1 MVQQNITLD
10 DFAMSAALPADIGWP
25 RHLFFGLDAAAPPL
39 GALQVQFARFEFV
52 VDGSYTN
59 LLSDQ
64 AAHVVE
70 RELGPGDALFV
81 PGNGWNQPLWDRDV
95 EVLSLLFGATH
106 LGVSLLRWSA
116 GERRFLSVEK
126 RSCLIPGNG
135 PLQLMVE
142 AMASHRD
149 GTGPVSAD
157 ARLLAQSILEYC
169 RRLIANPVPEED
181 RQSSAF
187 FRAACLYIDENFD
200 KLITRDT
207 VAAHLRISPN
217 YFSRVFREQGAMTFS
232 DYLTQVRIGK
242 AKFMLE
248 KYDLP
253 LSQIAARCGFND
265 FNYFYKV
272 FKKVVGRTPTE
283 YRTSVQAGA
292 TSAAEPASG
301 SAPDNG

>member
-1 MVQQNITLD
+1 MLNANVTLD
-10 DFAMSAALPADIGWP
+10 DFARGDALAAEAGWP
-25 RHLFFGLDAAAPPL
+25 QRIVFGLDAAAPPL

-52 VDGSYTN
+52 IAGTYTN
-59 LLSDQ
+59 LLCDH
-64 AAHVVE
+64 AARLVE
-70 RELGPGDALFV
+70 SELGPGDALVV
-81 PGNGWNQPLWDRDV
+81 PGNCWNQPLWNKDV

-106 LGVSLLRWSA
+106 LGVSLVRWNA
-116 GERRFLSVEK
+116 GEQRFVSVEK

-135 PLQLMVE
+135 PLQHLVE
-142 AMASHRD
+142 AMTSHRD
-149 GTGPVSAD
+149 DVGRTSLD
-157 ARLLAQSILEYC
+157 ARLLAQSILEYA

-187 FRAACLYIDENFD
+187 FRAACLYIEENFD
-200 KLITRDT
+200 RLITRDT

-253 LSQIAARCGFND
+253 LSQIAQRCGFND

-283 YRTSVQAGA
+283 YRNSVQGGA
-292 TSAAEPASG
+292 TTSKA
-301 SAPDNG
+301 

>member
-1 MVQQNITLD
+1 MLHANVTLD
-10 DFAMSAALPADIGWP
+10 DFARGDALPAAAGWP
-25 RHLFFGLDAAAPPL
+25 QRIVFGLDAAAPPL

-52 VDGSYTN
+52 IAGTYTN
-59 LLSDQ
+59 LLCDR
-64 AAHVVE
+64 AARIVE
-70 RELGPGDALFV
+70 SELGPGDALVV
-81 PGNGWNQPLWDRDV
+81 PGNCWNQPLWDKDV

-106 LGVSLLRWSA
+106 LGVSLVRWSA
-116 GERRFLSVEK
+116 GERRFVSVEK
-126 RSCLIPGNG
+126 RNCLIPGNG
-135 PLQLMVE
+135 PLQHMVD

-149 GTGPVSAD
+149 DAGATSLD
-157 ARLLAQSILEYC
+157 ARLLAQAILEYS
-169 RRLIANPVPEED
+169 RRLIANPMPEED

-187 FRAACLYIDENFD
+187 FRAACLYIEENFD
-200 KLITRDT
+200 RLITRDT

-217 YFSRVFREQGAMTFS
+217 YFSRVFREQGATTFS

-253 LSQIAARCGFND
+253 LSQIAQRCGFND

-283 YRTSVQAGA
+283 YRNSVQAGA
-292 TSAAEPASG
+292 AVKA
-301 SAPDNG
+301 

>member
-1 MVQQNITLD
+1 MLHANVTLD
-10 DFAMSAALPADIGWP
+10 DFARGDALPAAAGWP
-25 RHLFFGLDAAAPPL
+25 QRIVFGLDAAAPPL

-52 VDGSYTN
+52 IAGTYTN
-59 LLSDQ
+59 LLCDR
-64 AAHVVE
+64 AARIVE
-70 RELGPGDALFV
+70 SELGPGDALVV
-81 PGNGWNQPLWDRDV
+81 PGNCWNQPLWDKDV

-106 LGVSLLRWSA
+106 LGVSLVRWNA
-116 GERRFLSVEK
+116 DERRFVSVEK
-126 RSCLIPGNG
+126 RNCLIPGNG
-135 PLQLMVE
+135 PLQHMVD

-149 GTGPVSAD
+149 DAGATSLD
-157 ARLLAQSILEYC
+157 ARLLAQAVLEYS
-169 RRLIANPVPEED
+169 RRLIANPMPEED

-187 FRAACLYIDENFD
+187 FRAACLYIEENFD
-200 KLITRDT
+200 RLITRDT

-217 YFSRVFREQGAMTFS
+217 YFSRVFREQGATTFS

-253 LSQIAARCGFND
+253 LSQIAQRCGFND

-283 YRTSVQAGA
+283 YRNSVQAGA
-292 TSAAEPASG
+292 AVKA
-301 SAPDNG
+301 

>member
-1 MVQQNITLD
+1 VAENNVTLD
-10 DFAMSAALPADIGWP
+10 DFATGTALVTDAGWP
-25 RHLFFGLDAAAPPL
+25 KRLVFGLDIGTPPL
-39 GALQVQFARFEFV
+39 GALQVQFARFEIV
-52 VDGSYTN
+52 IDGTYTN
-59 LLSDQ
+59 LLCDRS
-64 AAHVVE
+64 ARIAE
-70 RELGPGDALFV
+70 NRLGPGDGLFV
-81 PGNGWNQPLWDRDV
+81 PGNSWNQPLWDQDV
-95 EVLSLLFGATH
+95 KVLSLLFGATH
-106 LGVSLLRWSA
+106 LGVSLVNWQA
-116 GERRFLSVEK
+116 DEQRFTSVEK

-149 GTGPVSAD
+149 DADPSSLD
-157 ARLLAQSILEYC
+157 ARLLAQAILEYA
-169 RRLIANPVPEED
+169 RRLIANPAPEED

-207 VAAHLRISPN
+207 VAAHLKISPN

-248 KYDLP
+248 RYDLP
-253 LSQIAARCGFND
+253 LSQIAQRCGFND

-283 YRTSVQAGA
+283 YRNSVQ
-292 TSAAEPASG
+292 THPVSSA
-301 SAPDNG
+301 

>member
-1 MVQQNITLD
+1 MSHANVTLD
-10 DFAMSAALPADIGWP
+10 DFARGDALAATAAGWP
-25 RHLFFGLDAAAPPL
+25 QSIVFGLDAAAPPL

-52 VDGSYTN
+52 IAGTYTN
-59 LLSDQ
+59 ILCDQ
-64 AAHVVE
+64 TARIIE
-70 RELGPGDALFV
+70 RELGPGDALVV
-81 PGNGWNQPLWDRDV
+81 PGNCWNQPLWDRDV

-106 LGVSLLRWSA
+106 LGVSLVRWSA
-116 GERRFLSVEK
+116 GERRFVSVEK

-135 PLQLMVE
+135 PLHHMVE
-142 AMASHRD
+142 AMASYRD
-149 GTGPVSAD
+149 GGGATSLD
-157 ARLLAQSILEYC
+157 ALLLAQAILEYS
-169 RRLIANPVPEED
+169 RRLIANPVRDED

-187 FRAACLYIDENFD
+187 FRAACLYIEENFD
-200 KLITRDT
+200 RLITRDT
-207 VAAHLRISPN
+207 VATHLRISPN
-217 YFSRVFREQGAMTFS
+217 YFSRVFREQGATTFS

-253 LSQIAARCGFND
+253 LSQIAQRCGFND

-292 TSAAEPASG
+292 AVKA
-301 SAPDNG
+301 

>member
-1 MVQQNITLD
+1 MQPNVTLD
-10 DFAMSAALPADIGWP
+10 DFATGPALAADSGWP
-25 RHLFFGLDAAAPPL
+25 RRLVFALDAAAPPL

-52 VDGSYTN
+52 IDGAYAN
-59 LLSDQ
+59 LLSDR
-64 AAHVVE
+64 AAQIDEH
-70 RELGPGDALFV
+70 RLGPGDGLFI
-81 PGNGWNQPLWDRDV
+81 PGNGWNQPLWDADV

-106 LGVSLLRWSA
+106 LGVSLVRWSA
-116 GERRFLSVEK
+116 GEQRFTSVEK

-142 AMASHRD
+142 AMATYRD
-149 GTGPVSAD
+149 APDASSLD
-157 ARLLAQSILEYC
+157 ARLLAQAIIEYA
-169 RRLIANPVPEED
+169 RGLIANPAPEED

-200 KLITRDT
+200 KQITRDT
-207 VAAHLRISPN
+207 VAAHLKISPN

-232 DYLTQVRIGK
+232 DYVTQVRIGK

-253 LSQIAARCGFND
+253 LSQIAQRCGFND

-283 YRTSVQAGA
+283 YRNSVQTRPPVDG
-292 TSAAEPASG
+292 
-301 SAPDNG
+301 

>member
-1 MVQQNITLD
+1 MAETKVTLAE
-10 DFAMSAALPADIGWP
+10 FASGAALASGGDWP
-25 RHLFFGLDAAAPPL
+25 RDIVFGLDAAPPPL
-39 GALQVQFARFEFV
+39 GALQVQFARFELV
-52 VDGSYTN
+52 IDGAYTN
-59 LLSDQ
+59 LLSDR
-64 AAHVVE
+64 AASVAEH
-70 RELGPGDALFV
+70 RLGPGDGLFV
-81 PGNGWNQPLWDRDV
+81 PGNGWNMPLWDRDV

-106 LGVSLLRWSA
+106 LGVSLVRWSV
-116 GERRFLSVEK
+116 GEQRFLSVEK

-142 AMASHRD
+142 AMASYRH
-149 GTGPVSAD
+149 GSGAASLD
-157 ARLLAQSILEYC
+157 ARLLAEAILEYA
-169 RRLIANPVPEED
+169 RRLIANPAPEDD

-248 KYDLP
+248 RYDLP
-253 LSQIAARCGFND
+253 LSQIAQRCGFND

-283 YRTSVQAGA
+283 YRTSVQ
-292 TSAAEPASG
+292 TRRPA
-301 SAPDNG
+301 DV

>member
-1 MVQQNITLD
+1 MLNANVTLD
-10 DFAMSAALPADIGWP
+10 DFARGNALAGEVGWP
-25 RHLFFGLDAAAPPL
+25 QRIVFGLDAAAPPL

-52 VDGSYTN
+52 IAGTYTN
-59 LLSDQ
+59 VLCDRN
-64 AAHVVE
+64 AKIVE
-70 RELGPGDALFV
+70 AELGPGEALVV
-81 PGNGWNQPLWDRDV
+81 PGNCWNQPLWDKDV

-106 LGVSLLRWSA
+106 LGVSLVRWSA
-116 GERRFLSVEK
+116 GERRFVSVEK

-135 PLQLMVE
+135 PLQHLVE
-142 AMASHRD
+142 AMTSHRD
-149 GTGPVSAD
+149 DSGATSLD
-157 ARLLAQSILEYC
+157 ARLLAQSILEYA
-169 RRLIANPVPEED
+169 RRLIANPVPEEE

-187 FRAACLYIDENFD
+187 FRAACLYIEENFD
-200 KLITRDT
+200 RQITRDT

-253 LSQIAARCGFND
+253 LSQIAQRCGFND

-283 YRTSVQAGA
+283 YRNSVQAGA
-292 TSAAEPASG
+292 VAKA
-301 SAPDNG
+301 

>member
-1 MVQQNITLD
+1 MSYANVTLD
-10 DFAMSAALPADIGWP
+10 DFARGDALPAAAGWP
-25 RHLFFGLDAAAPPL
+25 HRIVFGLDAATPPL
-39 GALQVQFARFEFV
+39 GALQVQFARCEFV
-52 VDGSYTN
+52 IAGTYTN
-59 LLSDQ
+59 VLCDL
-64 AAHVVE
+64 AARVTE
-70 RELGPGDALFV
+70 CELGPGDALV
-81 PGNGWNQPLWDRDV
+81 IPASCWNQPLWDKDV

-106 LGVSLLRWSA
+106 LGVSLVRWSA
-116 GERRFLSVEK
+116 GEQRFVSVEK

-135 PLQLMVE
+135 PLQHLVD
-142 AMASHRD
+142 AMASHRED
-149 GTGPVSAD
+149 AGATSLD
-157 ARLLAQSILEYC
+157 ARLLAQSILEYS

-187 FRAACLYIDENFD
+187 FRAACLYIEENFD
-200 KLITRDT
+200 RLITRDT

-217 YFSRVFREQGAMTFS
+217 YFSRVFREQGATTFS

-253 LSQIAARCGFND
+253 LSQIAQRCGFND

-283 YRTSVQAGA
+283 YRNSVQAR
-292 TSAAEPASG
+292 AAVKS
-301 SAPDNG
+301 

>member
-1 MVQQNITLD
+1 MKPNVTLD
-10 DFAMSAALPADIGWP
+10 DFATGPALAADSGWP
-25 RHLFFGLDAAAPPL
+25 RRLVFALDAAAPPL

-52 VDGSYTN
+52 IDGAYAN
-59 LLSDQ
+59 LLSDR
-64 AAHVVE
+64 AAQIDEH
-70 RELGPGDALFV
+70 RLGPGDGLFI
-81 PGNGWNQPLWDRDV
+81 PGNGWNQPLWDADV

-106 LGVSLLRWSA
+106 LGVSLVRWSA
-116 GERRFLSVEK
+116 GEQRFTSVEK

-142 AMASHRD
+142 AMATYRD
-149 GTGPVSAD
+149 APDASSLD
-157 ARLLAQSILEYC
+157 ARLLAQAIIEYA
-169 RRLIANPVPEED
+169 RGLIANPAPEED

-207 VAAHLRISPN
+207 VAAHLKISPN

-232 DYLTQVRIGK
+232 DYVTQVRIGK

-253 LSQIAARCGFND
+253 LSQIAQRCGFND

-283 YRTSVQAGA
+283 YRNSVQNRSPVDG
-292 TSAAEPASG
+292 
-301 SAPDNG
+301 

>member
-1 MVQQNITLD
+1 MKPNVTLD
-10 DFAMSAALPADIGWP
+10 DFATGPALAADSGWP
-25 RHLFFGLDAAAPPL
+25 RRLVFALDAAAPPL

-52 VDGSYTN
+52 IDGAYAN
-59 LLSDQ
+59 LLSDR
-64 AAHVVE
+64 AAQIDEH
-70 RELGPGDALFV
+70 RLGPGDGLFI
-81 PGNGWNQPLWDRDV
+81 PGNGWNQPLWDADV

-106 LGVSLLRWSA
+106 LGVSLVRWSA
-116 GERRFLSVEK
+116 GEQRFTSVEK

-142 AMASHRD
+142 AMATYRD
-149 GTGPVSAD
+149 APDASSLD
-157 ARLLAQSILEYC
+157 ARLLAQAIIEYA
-169 RRLIANPVPEED
+169 RGLIANPAPEED

-207 VAAHLRISPN
+207 VAAHLKISPN

-232 DYLTQVRIGK
+232 DYVTQVRIGK

-253 LSQIAARCGFND
+253 LSQIAQRCGFND

-283 YRTSVQAGA
+283 YRNSVQTRSPVDG
-292 TSAAEPASG
+292 
-301 SAPDNG
+301 

>member
-1 MVQQNITLD
+1 MLPANMTLD
-10 DFAMSAALPADIGWP
+10 DFARGDALATAAGWP
-25 RHLFFGLDAAAPPL
+25 QHIVFGLDAAAPPL

-52 VDGSYTN
+52 VAGTYTN
-59 LLSDQ
+59 LLCDR
-64 AAHVVE
+64 AARMVE
-70 RELGPGDALFV
+70 RELDPGDALVV
-81 PGNGWNQPLWDRDV
+81 PGNCWNQPLWDKDV

-106 LGVSLLRWSA
+106 LGVSLVRWSA
-116 GERRFLSVEK
+116 GERRFVSVEK
-126 RSCLIPGNG
+126 RNCLIPGNG
-135 PLQLMVE
+135 PLQYMVD

-149 GTGPVSAD
+149 DAGPTSLD
-157 ARLLAQSILEYC
+157 TRLLAQAILEYS
-169 RRLIANPVPEED
+169 RRLLANPVPEEE

-187 FRAACLYIDENFD
+187 FRAACLYIEENFD
-200 KLITRDT
+200 RLITRDT

-253 LSQIAARCGFND
+253 LSQIAQRCGFND

-283 YRTSVQAGA
+283 YRNSVQAGA
-292 TSAAEPASG
+292 AVKA
-301 SAPDNG
+301 

>member
-1 MVQQNITLD
+1 MLTANVTLD
-10 DFAMSAALPADIGWP
+10 DFARGDALAAAAGWP
-25 RHLFFGLDAAAPPL
+25 QRIVFGLDAAAPPL

-52 VDGSYTN
+52 IAGTYTN
-59 LLSDQ
+59 VLCDR
-64 AAHVVE
+64 AARIIE
-70 RELGPGDALFV
+70 SELGPGDALVV
-81 PGNGWNQPLWDRDV
+81 PGNCWNQPLWDKDV

-106 LGVSLLRWSA
+106 LGVSLVRWSA
-116 GERRFLSVEK
+116 GDQRFVSVEK
-126 RSCLIPGNG
+126 RNCLIPGNG
-135 PLQLMVE
+135 PLQHLVE

-149 GTGPVSAD
+149 DVGPTSLD
-157 ARLLAQSILEYC
+157 ARLLAQSILEYA

-187 FRAACLYIDENFD
+187 FRAACLYIEENFD
-200 KLITRDT
+200 RLITRDT

-253 LSQIAARCGFND
+253 LSQIAQRCGFND

-283 YRTSVQAGA
+283 YRNSVQAGA
-292 TSAAEPASG
+292 AAKA
-301 SAPDNG
+301 

>member
-1 MVQQNITLD
+1 MSFANVTLD
-10 DFAMSAALPADIGWP
+10 DFARGDALSHAAGWP
-25 RHLFFGLDAAAPPL
+25 EHIVFGLDAAAPPL

-52 VDGSYTN
+52 IAGTYTN
-59 LLSDQ
+59 VLCDSTARIEEHQ
-64 AAHVVE
+64 
-70 RELGPGDALFV
+70 LGPGDALVV
-81 PGNGWNQPLWDRDV
+81 PGNGWNQPLWDKDV

-106 LGVSLLRWSA
+106 LGVSLLRWNA
-116 GERRFLSVEK
+116 GEGRFISVEK

-135 PLQLMVE
+135 PLQHMVD
-142 AMASHRD
+142 AMVSHRD
-149 GTGPVSAD
+149 DAGATSLD
-157 ARLLAQSILEYC
+157 ARLLAQAILEYS

-187 FRAACLYIDENFD
+187 FRAACLYIEENFD
-200 KLITRDT
+200 RLITRDS
-207 VAAHLRISPN
+207 VAAHLHISPN

-248 KYDLP
+248 KYDMP
-253 LSQIAARCGFND
+253 LSQIAQRCGFND

-283 YRTSVQAGA
+283 YRNSVQAGA
-292 TSAAEPASG
+292 AIKA
-301 SAPDNG
+301 

>member
-1 MVQQNITLD
+1 MLTANVTLD
-10 DFAMSAALPADIGWP
+10 DFARGDALAAAAGWP
-25 RHLFFGLDAAAPPL
+25 QRIVFGLDAAAPPL

-52 VDGSYTN
+52 IAGTYTN
-59 LLSDQ
+59 VLCDR
-64 AAHVVE
+64 AARIIE
-70 RELGPGDALFV
+70 SELGPGDALVV
-81 PGNGWNQPLWDRDV
+81 PGNCWNQPLWDKDV

-106 LGVSLLRWSA
+106 LGVSLVRWSA
-116 GERRFLSVEK
+116 GEQRFVSVEK
-126 RSCLIPGNG
+126 RNCLIPGNG
-135 PLQLMVE
+135 PLQHLVE

-149 GTGPVSAD
+149 DVGPTSLD
-157 ARLLAQSILEYC
+157 ARLLAQSILEYA

-187 FRAACLYIDENFD
+187 FRAACLYIEENFD
-200 KLITRDT
+200 RLITRDT

-253 LSQIAARCGFND
+253 LSQIAQRCGFND

-283 YRTSVQAGA
+283 YRNSVQAG
-292 TSAAEPASG
+292 TAAKA
-301 SAPDNG
+301 

>member
-1 MVQQNITLD
+1 MLHANVTLD
-10 DFAMSAALPADIGWP
+10 DFARGDALPAAAGWP
-25 RHLFFGLDAAAPPL
+25 QRIVFGLDAAAPPL

-52 VDGSYTN
+52 IAGTYTN
-59 LLSDQ
+59 LLCDR
-64 AAHVVE
+64 AARILE
-70 RELGPGDALFV
+70 SELGPGDALVV
-81 PGNGWNQPLWDRDV
+81 PGNCWNQPLWDRDV

-106 LGVSLLRWSA
+106 LGVSLVRWSA
-116 GERRFLSVEK
+116 GERRFVSVEK
-126 RSCLIPGNG
+126 RNCLIPGNG
-135 PLQLMVE
+135 PLQHMVD

-149 GTGPVSAD
+149 DAGATSLD
-157 ARLLAQSILEYC
+157 ARLLAQAVLEYS
-169 RRLIANPVPEED
+169 RRLIANPMPEED

-187 FRAACLYIDENFD
+187 FRAACLYIEENFD
-200 KLITRDT
+200 RLITRDT

-217 YFSRVFREQGAMTFS
+217 YFSRVFREQGATTFS

-253 LSQIAARCGFND
+253 LSQIAQRCGFND

-283 YRTSVQAGA
+283 YRNSVQAGA
-292 TSAAEPASG
+292 AVKA
-301 SAPDNG
+301 

>member
-1 MVQQNITLD
+1 MLHANVTLD
-10 DFAMSAALPADIGWP
+10 DFARGDALPATAGWP
-25 RHLFFGLDAAAPPL
+25 QHIVFGLDAAAPPL

-52 VDGSYTN
+52 IAGTYTN
-59 LLSDQ
+59 VLCDHN
-64 AAHVVE
+64 ARIVE
-70 RELGPGDALFV
+70 HEIGPGDALVV
-81 PGNGWNQPLWDRDV
+81 PGNCWNQPLWDKDV
-95 EVLSLLFGATH
+95 EVLSLLFGSTH
-106 LGVSLLRWSA
+106 LGVSLVRWSA
-116 GERRFLSVEK
+116 GEQRFVSVEK
-126 RSCLIPGNG
+126 RNCLIPGNG
-135 PLQLMVE
+135 PLQHMVD

-149 GTGPVSAD
+149 DAGPTSLD
-157 ARLLAQSILEYC
+157 TRLLAQAIIEYS
-169 RRLIANPVPEED
+169 RRLIANPVPEEE

-187 FRAACLYIDENFD
+187 FRAACLYIEENFD
-200 KLITRDT
+200 RLITRDT

-253 LSQIAARCGFND
+253 LSQIAQRCGFND

-283 YRTSVQAGA
+283 YRNSVQAGA
-292 TSAAEPASG
+292 AVKA
-301 SAPDNG
+301 